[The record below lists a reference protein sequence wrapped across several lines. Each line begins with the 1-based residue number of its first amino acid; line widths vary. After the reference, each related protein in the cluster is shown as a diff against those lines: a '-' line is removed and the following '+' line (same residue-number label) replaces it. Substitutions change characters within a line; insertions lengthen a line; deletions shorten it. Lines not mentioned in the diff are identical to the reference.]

1 MYADSVVTHHWITA
15 ADFAR
20 FYALGKLAPGPTMTM
35 GTLIGYAVGG
45 LAGAAVASA
54 ALLVPAGAIVYAL
67 ARLWH
72 RLRDNPLRDR
82 FARAL
87 GPVVL
92 GLIWAG
98 AAAIAQGAVEG
109 PQTIAIAVIAAMLML
124 ATRWNQALLMLA
136 AGVAGAVLFK

>member
-1 MYADSVVTHHWITA
+1 MYADSVVQHHWITA

-20 FYALGKLAPGPTMTM
+20 FYALGKLAPGPTLTM

-45 LAGAAVASA
+45 LAGAAVATA
-54 ALLVPAGAIVYAL
+54 ALLLPAGAIAYVL

-72 RLRDNPLRDR
+72 RLNGLPWRER
-82 FARAL
+82 FAQAI

-98 AAAIAQGAVEG
+98 GAAIAQGAVEG
-109 PQTIAIAVIAAMLML
+109 PQTIAIAVVATVLML

-136 AGVAGAVLFK
+136 AGLVGAIVLR